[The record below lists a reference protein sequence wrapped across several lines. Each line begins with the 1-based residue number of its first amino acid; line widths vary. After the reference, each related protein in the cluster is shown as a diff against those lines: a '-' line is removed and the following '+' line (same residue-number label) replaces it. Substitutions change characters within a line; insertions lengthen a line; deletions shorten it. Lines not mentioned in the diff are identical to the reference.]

1 MTSLVL
7 SPADET
13 RRRGLRRM
21 RTLALSLLLLAA
33 VVFLLTLHRDGAWG
47 FVNAAA
53 EAAMVGALADWFAV
67 TALFRHPMG
76 VPVPHTAII
85 PNRKDA
91 LGQSLQEFVTDH
103 FLTADVARDRVASA
117 DVARRLGRWLED
129 EGHSTRV
136 VAEVATATGR
146 ALRVL
151 HPDEVRSLVL
161 GSMLPRL
168 VEEPLSPVAGRLL
181 EEIVRD
187 GAHHGLV
194 DIALVE
200 AHSWLS
206 ANQRTVARVM
216 AARAPWWSPQWLDD
230 KVIDRVHHE
239 ALAWVAD
246 VRDNPR
252 HPARGALD
260 DLLSQLGRD
269 LQDDPATMERFEA
282 MKTNVLTHPQ
292 VGDTVIAVW
301 ESVRTAL
308 LSALADEDGPLRR
321 RAGEALR
328 SLGRAAAAGRRAACP
343 RRRARH
349 RRGRVGGRDL
359 RPRDRHRDLHD
370 REPLGRQGG
379 RRADRAARR
388 PRPAV
393 HPDQRHRGRRPG
405 GPGHPRRDAAGLSG
419 CAGGRLPGR
428 GAAGSPSAG

>member
-33 VVFLLTLHRDGAWG
+33 VVFLLTLHRDGGWG

-76 VPVPHTAII
+76 LPVPHTAII
-85 PNRKDA
+85 PTRKDA

-187 GAHHGLV
+187 GAHHSLV

-239 ALAWVAD
+239 ALTWVAD

-269 LQDDPATMERFEA
+269 LQDDPATMDRFEA
-282 MKTNVLTHPQ
+282 LKTNVLTHPQ

-308 LSALADEDGPLRR
+308 LSALADEDGQLRR

-328 SLGRAAAAGRRAACP
+328 SLGQRLQRDDEL
-343 RRRARH
+343 RARVDGH
-349 RRGRVGGRDL
+349 VTDAVGWVVETYGPEIATVISTTVNRWDGKEAAERIELHVGRDL
-359 RPRDRHRDLHD
+359 QFIRIN
-370 REPLGRQGG
+370 GTVVGG
-379 RRADRAARR
+379 LVGLVIH
-388 PRPAV
+388 AV
-393 HPDQRHRGRRPG
+393 T
-405 GPGHPRRDAAGLSG
+405 L
-419 CAGGRLPGR
+419 LV
-428 GAAGSPSAG
+428 

>member
-85 PNRKDA
+85 PTRKDA

-269 LQDDPATMERFEA
+269 LQDDPSTMERFEA
-282 MKTNVLTHPQ
+282 LKTNVLTHPQ

-328 SLGRAAAAGRRAACP
+328 SLGQRLQRDDEL
-343 RRRARH
+343 RARVDGH
-349 RRGRVGGRDL
+349 VTDAVGWVVETYGPEIATVISTTVNRWDGREAAERIELHVGRDL
-359 RPRDRHRDLHD
+359 QFIRIN
-370 REPLGRQGG
+370 GTVVGG
-379 RRADRAARR
+379 LVGLVIH
-388 PRPAV
+388 AV
-393 HPDQRHRGRRPG
+393 T
-405 GPGHPRRDAAGLSG
+405 LM
-419 CAGGRLPGR
+419 L
-428 GAAGSPSAG
+428 

>member
-21 RTLALSLLLLAA
+21 RTLALALLLLAA

-85 PNRKDA
+85 PTRKDA

-151 HPDEVRSLVL
+151 DPDEVRSLVL

-269 LQDDPATMERFEA
+269 LQDDPSTMERFEA
-282 MKTNVLTHPQ
+282 LKTKVLTHPQ

-328 SLGRAAAAGRRAACP
+328 SLGQRLQRDDEL
-343 RRRARH
+343 RARVDGH
-349 RRGRVGGRDL
+349 VTDAVGWVVETYGPEIATVISTTVNRWDGKEAAERIELHVGRDL
-359 RPRDRHRDLHD
+359 QFIRIN
-370 REPLGRQGG
+370 GTVVGG
-379 RRADRAARR
+379 LVGLVIH
-388 PRPAV
+388 AV
-393 HPDQRHRGRRPG
+393 T
-405 GPGHPRRDAAGLSG
+405 L
-419 CAGGRLPGR
+419 LV
-428 GAAGSPSAG
+428 